1 VTRPHEGAGAAV
13 SRLVGA
19 LALLVLSLLFVGAV
33 VLELRLGVAGGG
45 AAASGG
51 AVRAESPGG
60 FWFFLGIHALTAA
73 MLFAASL
80 RTAGVPLPVAPRP
93 LVIAGLS
100 LGVLMGLWFVGE
112 WAVTTFRL
120 SNQVSDDPGKT
131 WFVRGL
137 GLLMLAVC
145 GYFIWEFGISEIVDR
160 LHPPPRDDED
170 DS

>member
-1 VTRPHEGAGAAV
+1 VVTRLA
-13 SRLVGA
+13 GA
-19 LALLVLSLLFVGAV
+19 LALLVMALLFVGAV

-45 AAASGG
+45 AGASGG
-51 AVRAESPGG
+51 AARAESPGG
-60 FWFFLGIHALTAA
+60 FWFFLGIHAVTAA
-73 MLFAASL
+73 ILFAASL

-112 WAVTTFRL
+112 WAVTTYRL
-120 SNQVSDDPGKT
+120 SNQVADDPGKT

-160 LHPPPRDDED
+160 LHPPPGDDDDEA
-170 DS
+170 